1 MASGDT
7 EGQTAALAEWRK
19 SRGFTPEVEAMVRA
33 SAAERA
39 KTTAEDELRKIE
51 ANTAGLAEKLESLLA
66 MKEGT

>member
-1 MASGDT
+1 
-7 EGQTAALAEWRK
+7 
-19 SRGFTPEVEAMVRA
+19 MVRA

-66 MKEGT
+66 MKEGA